1 MDALVALGPEKG
13 ESRLQTN
20 KEQILMLYSE
30 SNDR

>member
-13 ESRLQTN
+13 EFHLETN

-30 SNDR
+30 LNDR